1 MGSTTT
7 DDDVGGVN
15 DAREGEEGTTETAAA
30 TTTSMVPLS
39 MMFRFYE
46 PFDVALLVAGMVF
59 SAAGGALFPAVNVAF
74 GNLLDSTAVG
84 DVGSQI
90 NAAVVAMEVVALL
103 LGTSLT
109 LGYWLTSWA
118 AARAARNMRS
128 ACVKSMLAQD
138 ISFFESKKAGELAT
152 LMGATANDFQMG
164 MSKKF
169 AELIQSCFSMAGGF
183 GVGFYF
189 NAELSG
195 IILSTVPLLGFATY
209 FLIKA
214 IQDQQKGN
222 KEYESAGAVATETIG
237 AIRMTNERSTT
248 KTWRRIDSKL
258 IWAERNATEQSK
270 FGKRPSPALVCSH
283 RCS

>member
-1 MGSTTT
+1 
-7 DDDVGGVN
+7 
-15 DAREGEEGTTETAAA
+15 
-30 TTTSMVPLS
+30 
-39 MMFRFYE
+39 
-46 PFDVALLVAGMVF
+46 
-59 SAAGGALFPAVNVAF
+59 
-74 GNLLDSTAVG
+74 
-84 DVGSQI
+84 
-90 NAAVVAMEVVALL
+90 
-103 LGTSLT
+103 
-109 LGYWLTSWA
+109 
-118 AARAARNMRS
+118 
-128 ACVKSMLAQD
+128 
-138 ISFFESKKAGELAT
+138 
-152 LMGATANDFQMG
+152 MGATANDFQMG

-237 AIRMTNERSTT
+237 AIRMTSGSTT

>member
-1 MGSTTT
+1 M
-7 DDDVGGVN
+7 N

-59 SAAGGALFPAVNVAF
+59 SARRRVGRTHARKPAGQHGGRGRRL
-74 GNLLDSTAVG
+74 
-84 DVGSQI
+84 QI

-109 LGYWLTSWA
+109 LGYWLMSGGS
-118 AARAARNMRS
+118 ARREIS

-138 ISFFESKKAGELAT
+138 IVSLRVKRRESRDAH
-152 LMGATANDFQMG
+152 GATANDFQMG

-183 GVGFYF
+183 GVALL
-189 NAELSG
+189 NAQLSG
-195 IILSTVPLLGFATY
+195 IILSTVPLLASRRTFSSRRFRSA
-209 FLIKA
+209 
-214 IQDQQKGN
+214 KG
-222 KEYESAGAVATETIG
+222 K
-237 AIRMTNERSTT
+237 
-248 KTWRRIDSKL
+248 
-258 IWAERNATEQSK
+258 
-270 FGKRPSPALVCSH
+270 
-283 RCS
+283 